1 MNKTLATFMSMAF
14 IAILIVSLLFGVAY
28 DSLSQKNKNHEE
40 MLKNEH
46 QLKFK

>member
-1 MNKTLATFMSMAF
+1 MNKSLATFMVMASM
-14 IAILIVSLLFGVAY
+14 AILIVTLLFGIAY
-28 DSLSQKNKNHEE
+28 DSLEQKNSNHED